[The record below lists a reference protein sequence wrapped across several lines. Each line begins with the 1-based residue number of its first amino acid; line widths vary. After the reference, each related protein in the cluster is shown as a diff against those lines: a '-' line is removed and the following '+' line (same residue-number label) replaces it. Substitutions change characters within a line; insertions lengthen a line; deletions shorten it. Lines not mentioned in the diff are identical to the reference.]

1 MNVTLSNL
9 AAITGMVLGTAGFM
23 MSWMNYLRARP
34 QVRVSLQWDMTNL
47 QTREMMGL
55 VRVVNVGRRPI
66 FISVVA
72 LELPKGFKDSHLII
86 NDSIQGA
93 KLWEG
98 DPPKGFPVKYEGL
111 HQYAKHWRQIR
122 AYVEGSAAK
131 KYRSKQLPDS
141 PVPSWVKQN

>member
-9 AAITGMVLGTAGFM
+9 AATTGMVLGTAGFM
-23 MSWMNYLRARP
+23 MSWMNYLRDRP
-34 QVRVSLQWDMTNL
+34 QVRVSLQWDMTNS

-72 LELPKGFKDSHLII
+72 LELPKGSKDSHLVLV
-86 NDSIQGA
+86 DSIQGA
-93 KLWEG
+93 KLSEG
-98 DPPKGFPVKYEGL
+98 DPPKGFPVKYAGL

-122 AYVEGSAAK
+122 AYVEDSAGK
-131 KYRSKQLPDS
+131 KYRSKRLPD
-141 PVPSWVKQN
+141 PHVPTWVKQM